1 MVLDTSKQNK
11 NPYPHGVYNLNG
23 MGSSRGGDEMHNKPI
38 SEIYSLSDGNNIA
51 KSVAGK
57 KSIERCCG

>member
-23 MGSSRGGDEMHNKPI
+23 WEAAEVGMKCITNP
-38 SEIYSLSDGNNIA
+38 
-51 KSVAGK
+51 
-57 KSIERCCG
+57 